1 MEQRKNDYL
10 SHHGIRG
17 QKWGIRRYQNEDG
30 TLTNAGKSR
39 YAKALIKNDKDVN
52 NKWDAYRKGPKVG
65 IKTGNTDPVI
75 KATLKGQELRKSL
88 YESSKECKSVVDK
101 IRKKSVKFLEDDTD
115 KTFNEMEA
123 LKKDFK
129 KASQKMYEDLFAA
142 YGDTSIKNATGN
154 YKLIDVLVD
163 AATYDDFWNYAFG
176 DWK

>member
-1 MEQRKNDYL
+1 MEGVNNETKKNDYL
-10 SHHGIRG
+10 VHHGIRG

-39 YAKALIKNDKDVN
+39 YAKALIKNDKDIN
-52 NKWDAYRKGPKVG
+52 NKWDTYRKGSKVS

-101 IRKKSVKFLEDDTD
+101 IRKKSAKFLEDDTD

-123 LKKDFK
+123 LKKILK
-129 KASQKMYEDLFAA
+129 KHHKRCMKIYLLHMVIHPLKMQLE
-142 YGDTSIKNATGN
+142 IIN
-154 YKLIDVLVD
+154 
-163 AATYDDFWNYAFG
+163 
-176 DWK
+176 